1 MGAGQSKPLLSDEKK
16 NELMEKVAEI
26 AGDYASSLKFDE
38 LTNLFDDEYCSK
50 VEILTKEV
58 LDKNLNSVEIEYL
71 TQHQQKGVDVD
82 FTKVDSTTYIK
93 HGTNLKKNQQTR
105 KNRLCAGLA
114 KYFVKI
120 FKIYAAIVK
129 TLNPVYSSDRFD
141 DKIDLFHFYNI
152 NPDTFKI
159 NEESQNLNKKFEKFD
174 NICDIRIEILKNIY
188 EKKMVAHLPQVKP
201 VNNEQEEKKQEQEEK
216 KEEQE
221 EKKQEQQ
228 NNTQVADD
236 VSSIPE
242 EVKEFKPQQ
251 RGGNS
256 SAPAF
261 CIYKGKNLNEEY
273 GINELEDLFK
283 DKFNFTKNAY
293 EMSPQSQEQYK
304 STLINMYKAF
314 TNKNETP
321 GEEIKT
327 FADIRLE
334 DYASDPLCNESVED
348 TVITF
353 DNADVEMFKKY
364 GNHLNQMISKT
375 FSKYDLLLI
384 ILNEIFSFTKN
395 EKTDK
400 VTVRLNKNI
409 SEAKLNELSNKTKDI
424 ISQLYLECQND
435 FTKGISIYKSIVYS
449 KLLKRNQNRQI
460 NLQSQISNLN
470 SN

>member
-201 VNNEQEEKKQEQEEK
+201 VNNEQEEKKEEQEEK

-251 RGGNS
+251 RG
-256 SAPAF
+256 
-261 CIYKGKNLNEEY
+261 
-273 GINELEDLFK
+273 
-283 DKFNFTKNAY
+283 
-293 EMSPQSQEQYK
+293 
-304 STLINMYKAF
+304 
-314 TNKNETP
+314 
-321 GEEIKT
+321 
-327 FADIRLE
+327 
-334 DYASDPLCNESVED
+334 
-348 TVITF
+348 
-353 DNADVEMFKKY
+353 
-364 GNHLNQMISKT
+364 
-375 FSKYDLLLI
+375 
-384 ILNEIFSFTKN
+384 
-395 EKTDK
+395 
-400 VTVRLNKNI
+400 
-409 SEAKLNELSNKTKDI
+409 
-424 ISQLYLECQND
+424 
-435 FTKGISIYKSIVYS
+435 
-449 KLLKRNQNRQI
+449 
-460 NLQSQISNLN
+460 
-470 SN
+470 